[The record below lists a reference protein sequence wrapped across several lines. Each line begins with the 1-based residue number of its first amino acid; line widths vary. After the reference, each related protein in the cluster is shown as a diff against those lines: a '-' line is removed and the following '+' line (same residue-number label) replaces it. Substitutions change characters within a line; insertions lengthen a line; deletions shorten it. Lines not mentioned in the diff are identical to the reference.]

1 MPNFPVDV
9 NSWGKSACYPRSTF
23 CPLSD
28 DPSTRYRQITKTCF
42 RTCSKCL
49 SRSQAS
55 LCLYTRAVIS
65 NHGEETFAR
74 LRYILG
80 GDRPSQTA
88 CLALSPAPASRSGLE
103 IPFIKAGI
111 SPLAL
116 RSLTTTLH
124 CLPAILHMMNKIPM
138 LSYGEG
144 SRGLAV

>member
-28 DPSTRYRQITKTCF
+28 GPSTQYHQIIKTCF

-55 LCLYTRAVIS
+55 FCLYTRTMIS
-65 NHGEETFAR
+65 NHREETFAH
-74 LRYILG
+74 LRYSLG

-88 CLALSPAPASRSGLE
+88 RLTLSSHQLHGSELE
-103 IPFIKAGI
+103 ILSARAGI
-111 SPLAL
+111 SPLAP
-116 RSLTTTLH
+116 RKLTLTSPS
-124 CLPAILHMMNKIPM
+124 LPAILHLTDRIPE
-138 LSYGEG
+138 LGCVEG
-144 SRGLAV
+144 SRGLSV